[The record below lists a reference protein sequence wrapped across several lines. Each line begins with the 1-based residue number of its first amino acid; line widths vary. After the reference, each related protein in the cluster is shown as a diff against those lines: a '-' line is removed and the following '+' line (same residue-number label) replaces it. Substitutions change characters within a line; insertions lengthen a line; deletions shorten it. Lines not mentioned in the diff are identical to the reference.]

1 MTKRLT
7 SARHV
12 LFKHGDT
19 YDTAWKKVSSSRRG
33 EAGLQLKIRIFSTY
47 SPLVFRKHNEMLQEV
62 IRNYKIIDYLNKW
75 HTESYIKLQQLQ
87 HFSSEKWMRA
97 KTMRISLHIKSMTT
111 TLCFW
116 SVWWTTKLID
126 RYKAFARYHFT
137 LGSIAEDGHVFRKI
151 KTAETIQ
158 SPRQSTW
165 LWYLL
170 KRNIFV
176 VSYRL

>member
-19 YDTAWKKVSSSRRG
+19 YDTAWKKASSSRRG

-47 SPLVFRKHNEMLQEV
+47 FPLVFRKHNEMLQEV
-62 IRNYKIIDYLNKW
+62 IRNYKIIAYLNKW

-87 HFSSEKWMRA
+87 HFSSEKWMRT
-97 KTMRISLHIKSMTT
+97 KKWGFHHIYSQW
-111 TLCFW
+111 LPLYAFW

-126 RYKAFARYHFT
+126 RYKAFARYHFS

-151 KTAETIQ
+151 KTAETMQ

-176 VSYRL
+176 VSYRF

>member
-1 MTKRLT
+1 MNETRAACLTIWMLCSRNPITYVHKSGAIKKESAIPLSFGYRRVKPDMWHIHQRRTMTKRLT

-62 IRNYKIIDYLNKW
+62 IRNYKIIVYLNKW
-75 HTESYIKLQQLQ
+75 NTESYIKLQQLQ

-97 KTMRISLHIKSMTT
+97 KNEDFTIYI
-111 TLCFW
+111 
-116 SVWWTTKLID
+116 VND
-126 RYKAFARYHFT
+126 YHFM
-137 LGSIAEDGHVFRKI
+137 LFGAYD
-151 KTAETIQ
+151 
-158 SPRQSTW
+158 
-165 LWYLL
+165 
-170 KRNIFV
+170 
-176 VSYRL
+176 RLPICM